1 MIVCGEDLQQ
11 PTLTDIL
18 VSSAKKTTQER
29 EEKVLLSESEDVI
42 EHPLYQVTYTFL
54 KLLLLS
60 ETLKTIFSNYTIL
73 FIVVKFI

>member
-29 EEKVLLSESEDVI
+29 EEKVLLSESEAVI
-42 EHPLYQVTYTFL
+42 EHPLYQVTNNFS
-54 KLLLLS
+54 KILLLS
-60 ETLKTIFSNYTIL
+60 
-73 FIVVKFI
+73 